1 MRRPVGRYTGRFT
14 PGRSPGWSLISLP
27 LPKKLLIAA
36 LFQMSNADR
45 FEFPPVNLNSVLGFE
60 YYDLRVLPLPD
71 RLA

>member
-1 MRRPVGRYTGRFT
+1 VNLSRQTWRCPA
-14 PGRSPGWSLISLP
+14 
-27 LPKKLLIAA
+27 KNLLIAA
-36 LFQMSNADR
+36 LFHMSNADR